1 MARKKGLNNQ
11 NRKITRKKIYLFL
24 EGEKNCSEHLYL
36 KKYYDSFG
44 TRAIDVNFYFFPC
57 KGGDWKNIKRTINK
71 EIKKTIPKPEVWCV
85 LDKDQNNL
93 DFIQKECEKEGYKE
107 LIFSN
112 ISFELWLLYH
122 YCKYSNIGKCDKRNY
137 IKKLEKIKG
146 IKYEKS
152 KGIVVEKAEIK
163 TAVQNSRVKYE
174 MCSKDKIPLNEAY
187 NCTNFYKIIERID
200 EAFKERKFKS

>member
-11 NRKITRKKIYLFL
+11 NTKITRKKIYLFL

-71 EIKKTIPKPEVWCV
+71 EIKKTTPKPEVWCV

-93 DFIQKECEKEGYKE
+93 DFIQKECEKEGYEE
-107 LIFSN
+107 LILSN

-122 YCKYSNIGKCDKRNY
+122 YCNSSNLGKCDKRNY

-152 KGIVVEKAEIK
+152 KGIFVEKAEIK

>member
-93 DFIQKECEKEGYKE
+93 DFIQKECEKEGYEE

>member
-1 MARKKGLNNQ
+1 MARKKGINNK
-11 NRKITRKKIYLFL
+11 NREKTIKKIYLFL

-71 EIKKTIPKPEVWCV
+71 EIKKINPKPEVWCV

-93 DFIQKECEKEGYKE
+93 DFIQKECEKEGYEE

-152 KGIVVEKAEIK
+152 KGIVVEKAEIE

-174 MCSKDKIPLNEAY
+174 MCSKDKIPLNESY
-187 NCTNFYKIIERID
+187 NCTNFYKIIERIN
-200 EAFKERKFKS
+200 EAFKEREFKN